1 MRELIDS
8 FYKER
13 SIVNHQIASYND
25 FLERRLQQIVD
36 STTIG
41 QEEEM
46 EKGHI
51 YPEIEGYKIKFGKV
65 SIGKPEVKEADGTVR
80 KLTPM
85 EARLRDLTYEAPVTL
100 EFIPIKDD
108 VEYEPEKVKIGEL
121 PIMAKSKACNLAK
134 HNIEED
140 KGHELTDEEHQK
152 ELQNLQEDPLDPGG
166 YFISNGTE
174 RVLITVEDLAPNRV
188 LVEKSSR
195 YGRDIEVAKVFSQRE
210 GYRALTV
217 VEKKKDGMLMVSL
230 PTTYGQI
237 PLMILLRALG
247 MEDDEE
253 IVDVISVDPKMEP
266 FVLANIEECAN
277 EYGITTK
284 EEAVA
289 YLGKKFAGGQ
299 AKEYRIRR
307 VETLMDR
314 NLLPHLGNEPEDRL
328 TKAIFMARMGMAVL

>member
-1 MRELIDS
+1 MRKLVDS

-13 SIVNHQIASYND
+13 SLVNHQIASYND
-25 FLERRLQQIVD
+25 FLERRLQSIVD
-36 STTIG
+36 STMIG

-46 EKGHI
+46 KRGYI
-51 YPEIEGYKIKFGKV
+51 YPEIEGFNIKFGKISV
-65 SIGKPEVKEADGTVR
+65 GKSEVKEADGTIR
-80 KLTPM
+80 RLTPM
-85 EARLRDLTYEAPVTL
+85 EARLRDLTYEAPLTL
-100 EFIPIKDD
+100 EFIPVKDE
-108 VEYEPEKVKIGEL
+108 VEYDPEEVRIGEL
-121 PIMAKSKACNLAK
+121 PIMIKSKACALYRSK
-134 HNIEED
+134 VEGH
-140 KGHELTDEEHQK
+140 KGHELSDEEYIE
-152 ELQNLQEDPLDPGG
+152 ELQNMQEDPLDPGG

-247 MEDDEE
+247 MENDEE

-266 FVLANIEECAN
+266 YILANIEECAN

-284 EEAVA
+284 EEG
-289 YLGKKFAGGQ
+289 L
-299 AKEYRIRR
+299 
-307 VETLMDR
+307 D
-314 NLLPHLGNEPEDRL
+314 
-328 TKAIFMARMGMAVL
+328 